1 MLLEALK
8 RHQYSTGY
16 ARLIVTTH
24 KCHTRVCADILDVT
38 RTPKNGGDIFRLS
51 GKCRRR
57 IGGPKAAQ
65 WGGLGG
71 RSPPQEQGP
80 GPYGPIRYH
89 IDLNYY

>member
-1 MLLEALK
+1 MCFLLFCFW
-8 RHQYSTGY
+8 Y

-71 RSPPQEQGP
+71 RSPPRNRARAHMD
-80 GPYGPIRYH
+80 PYGTIL
-89 IDLNYY
+89 I